1 MVALALTFLLIVAGF
16 QPADGVSVTT
26 SSSSYAPGAAIDVTV
41 ENNGPD
47 RVTRGGIVCDD
58 VWPLSIEQLLD
69 DGTWQ
74 PQSVPTRANCIAIAG
89 VLFGPGQ
96 SLNRSVSLML
106 DPGTYRV
113 GYTFDV
119 VGSPPGQMLT
129 AYSDPFAITAPT
141 ATVGISTASSTA
153 SESLSNPDSDSN

>member
-1 MVALALTFLLIVAGF
+1 MLALALTFLLIVAGF
-16 QPADGVSVTT
+16 QTADGVSVTT
-26 SSSSYAPGAAIDVTV
+26 NSSSYAPGATIDVTV

-58 VWPLSIEQLLD
+58 VWPLSLEQLQD
-69 DGTWQ
+69 DGSWQ
-74 PQSVPTRANCIAIAG
+74 PQRVPARANCIAVAG

-96 SLNRSVSLML
+96 SLTRSVSLML

-119 VGSPPGQMLT
+119 VGSPPAQMLI
-129 AYSDPFAITAPT
+129 ASSDPFAIRAPT
-141 ATVGISTASSTA
+141 ATAGIS
-153 SESLSNPDSDSN
+153 